1 MNLNELLPIA
11 VFSIPAFAL
20 LVLIAGAV
28 FFLLLRSEA
37 RKIASQTHENAEA
50 LERITRAVS
59 VLEEFSLK
67 GFDTRIADLESRK
80 PITVPEPSSP
90 AFVGASRRGQVLR
103 LHRSGES
110 PVNIAETLGVS
121 QGEVDLTLK
130 LQEIFSQKVS

>member
-1 MNLNELLPIA
+1 MNLNQVLPVA
-11 VFSIPAFAL
+11 VLSIPLFAL
-20 LVLIAGAV
+20 LILAAGIV
-28 FFLLLRSEA
+28 FFLLLRSET
-37 RKIASQTHENAEA
+37 RKIAAQTRENAET
-50 LERITRAVS
+50 LERLTQTVS

-67 GFDTRIADLESRK
+67 GFDNRITELESRK